1 MSRRPKGM
9 ARVGAIALCAAL
21 LLGSAGC
28 HNQTPGETP
37 AGESFSVQPMSQE
50 AQQRMLHAAVLYDSG
65 NNDGAYAD
73 VLSRLDQAVV
83 LGFDVTAVD
92 VSQGMDLSGYDAVYP
107 DESLVSRPEL
117 AGEIEDFV
125 AAGGAAFLTN
135 GFAGYFSLD
144 FLGAQS
150 LVNIQGC
157 PAGTLTVPKVDA
169 DWQGIGEIVADF
181 ASLYQDYGNYETLAG
196 YDYGY
201 GIVPSTAETLV
212 SDEETG
218 AALYALN
225 RWGDGVVLFTNPL
238 LPNPYGVTGF
248 ALESRDEQQQIFTN
262 TMATCCQLLENEFM
276 AGLLREKQGYSLS
289 KVYGSSY
296 GRPGMAWEL
305 HYEEITGFENEA
317 STLFAEAMKEYL
329 QVPSYSLVRNTYW
342 WFLRAE
348 SVTYL
353 LGRDDGAFSYGID
366 FYESAYSP
374 GTHVAAGEEWL
385 SLYRQED
392 GGSYFADYP
401 QYDQRA
407 YPYVGDLN
415 GDGVIDILCG
425 SADGALYFYEGT
437 GFTERMTTKE
447 AVPVTNAAGEALSV
461 GSYSAPVAADVDGDG
476 TADLVCG
483 AGDGNVV
490 WFSGNGDG
498 TYESEGS
505 LGIAPMDSQAL
516 PDVGDLNGDGCLDLV
531 VGSNSGELKVWY
543 GTSRVGLTL
552 SGRAVTI
559 PVPETDANG
568 TWLSPRMVDWNGDG
582 AMDLAV
588 GTFQG
593 YILKLINRGGS
604 FVSDGYLETEEMNWQ
619 GNHGL
624 RFANN
629 CVPCFADLNGD
640 GVTDLVVGSLEY
652 GLAYPIDSEYL
663 PDSAREGL
671 KASLAYLEENEFY
684 IGAHFLTNKYASASR
699 EAYEMSAHKAAVEAY
714 GLPWE
719 TMGGNRHTWYSSVF
733 THSQS
738 LLSQWHGGLLWESGF
753 SPANAVDGT
762 PQVAPENAIVY
773 PFFLQEDGED
783 TLLVQNCS
791 TILYRDD
798 TYGLLSGKYEMP
810 VCLFYHMDFCYEPQN
825 DAVTQKN
832 LQAAEDYRQKFDY
845 NFVGEDQMMKA
856 SAAAIHLEVD
866 AVPGAD
872 GGFTLTP
879 YTDGETYALQDEHFA
894 NACGVK
900 ITFGSAL
907 AGQAFTTD
915 ADVWYQAADGSL
927 YVGLNR
933 PVTVTPAAGTEEGA
947 HLKQVNVP
955 ADITMT
961 EDGAELAF
969 HEGGMMQVTVS
980 GTVSTPS
987 EGWTIT
993 RSGRDTV
1000 FTKYGSADTLTL
1012 HFWAD

>member
-1 MSRRPKGM
+1 MRRNNRWA
-9 ARVGAIALCAAL
+9 ARLLGLALCAAL
-21 LLGSAGC
+21 LTGAAGC
-28 HNQTPGETP
+28 GSGEQEETGGET
-37 AGESFSVQPMSQE
+37 AFSAQPLSEE
-50 AQQRMLHAAVLYDSG
+50 AREQQLHAAVLYDG
-65 NNDGAYAD
+65 TDNDGSWED

-83 LGFDVTAVD
+83 LGFDAAAVD
-92 VSQGMDLSGYDAVYP
+92 VSRGLDLSGYDAVYP
-107 DESLVSRPEL
+107 DESLLDRPEL
-117 AGEIEDFV
+117 AREIEDFV
-125 AAGGAAFLTN
+125 YAGGAAFLTN
-135 GFAGYFSLD
+135 GFAEYFSLD
-144 FLGAQS
+144 FLGAES
-150 LVNIQGC
+150 LVEIEGC
-157 PAGTLTVPKVDA
+157 PAESLTVLEVGA

-181 ASLYQDYGNYETLAG
+181 ASLYKDYGNYDTLAG
-196 YDYGY
+196 YDYGW
-201 GIVPSTAETLV
+201 GIVPSTATALV
-212 SDEETG
+212 MSGDT
-218 AALYALN
+218 ALYALN
-225 RWGDGVVLFTNPL
+225 HWGKGVVLLTNPL
-238 LPNPYGVTGF
+238 LPNPYAVTGF
-248 ALESRDEQQQIFTN
+248 AMESRSEEQEVFAN
-262 TMATCCQLLENEFM
+262 SSATCNQLMENEFM
-276 AGLLREKQGYSLS
+276 AGLMREREGYSLS
-289 KVYGSSY
+289 RVYGSY
-296 GRPGMAWEL
+296 GRPNMSWEL

-317 STLFAEAMKEYL
+317 STIFGEAAKEYL
-329 QVPSYSLVRNTYW
+329 QVPSYTLVRNTYW

-353 LGRDDGAFSYGID
+353 LGNEDEPFSYDID
-366 FYESAYSP
+366 FYEGAYSS
-374 GTHVAAGEEWL
+374 GTHVAAGDEWL
-385 SLYRQED
+385 CLARVED
-392 GGSYFADYP
+392 GGSYFVDYP
-401 QYDQRA
+401 EYDQRA

-415 GDGVIDILCG
+415 GDGVLDILCG

-437 GFTERMTTKE
+437 GFTERMTTNE

-531 VGSNSGELKVWY
+531 VGSNSGAIKVWY
-543 GTSRVGLTL
+543 GASTSGLVVSGSGAAL
-552 SGRAVTI
+552 SVS
-559 PVPETDANG
+559 EEDAGG

-593 YILKLINRGGS
+593 YILKLLNRNGS
-604 FVSDGYLETEEMNWQ
+604 FVSDGYLETGERNMK
-619 GNHGL
+619 GNNAI

-629 CVPCFADLNGD
+629 CVPCFADVNGD
-640 GVTDLVVGSLEY
+640 GITDLVVGSLEY

-663 PDSAREGL
+663 PESAREGL
-671 KASLAYLEENEFY
+671 KASLAYMKENEFY
-684 IGAHFLTNKYASASR
+684 VGAHFYTNTGASEER
-699 EAYEMSAHKAAVEAY
+699 EAYELAAHQAAFEDY
-714 GLPWE
+714 GLSWDGI
-719 TMGGNRHTWYSSVF
+719 GGNRHTWYASAFS
-733 THSQS
+733 HDQS
-738 LLSQWHGGLLWESGF
+738 LLSQWNSGLLWDSGF

-791 TILYRDD
+791 TVLYMDD

-825 DAVTQKN
+825 EAATEKN
-832 LQAAEDYRQKFDY
+832 LQKAETYRQKFDY
-845 NFVGEDQMMKA
+845 NFVREDQLMKA

-894 NACGVK
+894 NACGLK

-933 PVTVTPAAGTEEGA
+933 PVTITEQTSGGEETP